1 MENKI
6 WISFFLMIAGL
17 FGWQANDV
25 AETLYDDEIDAI
37 IDRAFGPEE
46 EAGCPGNIIL
56 AYTDTD
62 KYICECVGV
71 ECPCI
76 DTDEILSELG

>member
-1 MENKI
+1 MVNKI
-6 WISFFLMIAGL
+6 WITFFLMLAGMA
-17 FGWQANDV
+17 GWQANEMQDSQDLENTV
-25 AETLYDDEIDAI
+25 TT
-37 IDRAFGPEE
+37 
-46 EAGCPGNIIL
+46 CPGNIIL

-62 KYICECVGV
+62 KYICECVGY